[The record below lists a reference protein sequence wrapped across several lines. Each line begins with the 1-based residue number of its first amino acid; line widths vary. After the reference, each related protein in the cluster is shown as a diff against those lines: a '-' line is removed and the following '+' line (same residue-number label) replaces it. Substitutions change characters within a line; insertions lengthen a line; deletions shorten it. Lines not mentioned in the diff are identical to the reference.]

1 LKVVLKVGG
10 HLFPEVPALAA
21 IAAYGAMLRDLQG
34 LGHRVVVVTGGG
46 RVARTYIEAARGL
59 GASEVACDQ
68 LGIEVSRLNARL
80 VIATMGEAAYPEPV
94 TTLSQLVTA
103 FTSHKVVVVGGLQPG
118 QSTNAVGILAAE
130 AVHADLLL
138 NATDVD
144 GVYTADPAEDALAR
158 KLTVVRTDEL
168 LRLLLAKE
176 LWAGSYA
183 LFDPVAIK
191 LVERS
196 RIPTRIID
204 GRDPATVVAAVQG
217 AAVGTLIVS
226 AAP

>member
-1 LKVVLKVGG
+1 
-10 HLFPEVPALAA
+10 
-21 IAAYGAMLRDLQG
+21 M
-34 LGHRVVVVTGGG
+34 
-46 RVARTYIEAARGL
+46 ARTYIEAARRL
-59 GASEVACDQ
+59 GASGVACDQ

-80 VIATMGEAAYPEPV
+80 VIATMSEAAYPEPV
-94 TTLSQLVTA
+94 TTLSQLVTV
-103 FTSHKVVVVGGLQPG
+103 FTSNKVVFLGGLQPG

-130 AVHADLLL
+130 AVHADLFL

-144 GVYTADPAEDALAR
+144 GVYTADPAEDVRAR

-217 AAVGTLIVS
+217 VAVGTLIVS